1 LSTKIHL
8 TVTNDLNYDQRMQRI
23 CKSLAQAGYE
33 VTLIGRTRKYSKPL
47 IDTSNIQP
55 GSFRQ
60 KRLRCFFDKGKF
72 FYLEYNL
79 RLFFLL
85 LFQKTDIICGIDLD
99 TIFPTW
105 LVAKWRKKIFVYDAH
120 EYFTETSSLHGR
132 HFEKRVWKWVESF
145 IVPKIRHAYTVNQS
159 IADIFKK
166 EYGTSFDVIR
176 NVPVVKTPAPK
187 TNPEE
192 KYILYQGV
200 LNKGRGLE
208 FLLSC
213 MPEIDQK
220 LIIAGDG
227 PLRNHL
233 EQMSRELGIT
243 EKVSFKGFI
252 LPEELKNYTDNAW
265 VGLNLIEN
273 TGLSYYYSLANKF
286 FDYIHARIPQICMDF
301 PEYRMLNDQYHCA
314 LLLTNFDKEQFIG
327 FINQLKDDAL
337 YKTFVDNT
345 LQARQALNWQEESR
359 RLIHFYENL
368 KAI

>member
-1 LSTKIHL
+1 MEP
-8 TVTNDLNYDQRMQRI
+8 D
-23 CKSLAQAGYE
+23 
-33 VTLIGRTRKYSKPL
+33 
-47 IDTSNIQP
+47 
-55 GSFRQ
+55 SFQQ
-60 KRLRCFFDKGKF
+60 KRLHCFFDKGKF

-79 RLFFLL
+79 RLLFFLF
-85 LFQKTDIICGIDLD
+85 FQKTDIICGIDLD

-105 LVAKWRKKIFVYDAH
+105 LVARWRRKIFVYDAH

-145 IVPKIRHAYTVNQS
+145 IVPKVKYAYTVNQS

-166 EYGTSFDVIR
+166 EYGTDFDVIR
-176 NVPVVKTPAPK
+176 NVPVLKAPASKSKTQ
-187 TNPEE
+187 E

-227 PLRNHL
+227 PLRHQL
-233 EQMSRELGIT
+233 EQMSVDLGLT
-243 EKVSFKGFI
+243 GKVSFKGFI
-252 LPEELKNYTDNAW
+252 LPEQLKEYTENAW
-265 VGLNLIEN
+265 IGLNLIEN

-301 PEYRMLNDQYHCA
+301 PEYRSLNEEFHCA
-314 LLLTNFDKEQFIG
+314 LLLHDFDKEQFIG
-327 FINQLKDDAL
+327 FINQLKDESFYKNLVD
-337 YKTFVDNT
+337 KTFH
-345 LQARQALNWQEESR
+345 ARNSLNWQEESK
-359 RLIHFYENL
+359 RLIRFYENI
-368 KAI
+368 KPMI